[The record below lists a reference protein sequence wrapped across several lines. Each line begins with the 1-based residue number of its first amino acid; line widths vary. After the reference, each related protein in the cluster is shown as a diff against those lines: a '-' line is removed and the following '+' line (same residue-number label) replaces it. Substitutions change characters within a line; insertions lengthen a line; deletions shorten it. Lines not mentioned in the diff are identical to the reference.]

1 MRYTDWQKRFWAE
14 VDRQREM
21 PFVWGERDCV
31 LSAAMLADAVSD
43 ESYVSRAKAS
53 FSWRNAREAAELLQ
67 SADLLTRVESV
78 LGPLRPWPSL
88 NMADIALIVDDDG
101 RQSLGSH
108 DGVQI
113 IGPVEIGMQPIPFR
127 CVKGGWHVT

>member
-14 VDRQREM
+14 VDRQCKL

-43 ESYVSRAKAS
+43 ELYVERAKAS
-53 FSWRNAREAAELLQ
+53 FSWTDAREAAVILQ
-67 SADLLTRVESV
+67 STELRTLVESV
-78 LGPLRPWPSL
+78 LGPMRPWQSL

-113 IGPVEIGMQPIPFR
+113 IGPVEVGMQSIPFR